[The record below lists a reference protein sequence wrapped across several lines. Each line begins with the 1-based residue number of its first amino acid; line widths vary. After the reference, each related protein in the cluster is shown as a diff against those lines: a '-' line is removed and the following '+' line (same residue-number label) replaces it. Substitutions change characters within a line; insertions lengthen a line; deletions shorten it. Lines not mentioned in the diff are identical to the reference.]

1 MKIFFTLI
9 LILFTLALQVYPQTA
24 GMAGAFARMGFG
36 ARGMSMGNALT
47 AVTNGEISA
56 YYNPALSAF
65 SEDRTAMTT
74 FSILSL
80 DRYLN
85 FLSYTQAVKPTAGIS
100 AGLINAGVRKIDGR
114 NSDGMH
120 TEDYS
125 TYENQFFLSFSNRVN
140 DRISIGVG
148 IKLYHS
154 KLFEKVTSTT
164 VGFDVG
170 VGLRLTDNISI
181 GAVLQ
186 DLGSKYIWDTKPMYS
201 DPTRGKTTTD
211 KFPSLRRIAIAY
223 LLPDKNG
230 TVAIEYENSS
240 AKSNVIRIGAEYY
253 FMDYF
258 TVRSGVDRLDF
269 SEHKTGIKPSLGFT
283 VKKPYDTWTPS
294 VTYGFVFESF
304 APHGMHIITISG
316 TF

>member
-1 MKIFFTLI
+1 MKLLLTYITAIIIF
-9 LILFTLALQVYPQTA
+9 ASACYSQTA

-47 AVTNGEISA
+47 AVTNGEISP

-65 SEDRTAMTT
+65 SEARTAMATI
-74 FSILSL
+74 SILSF

-85 FLSYTQAVKPTAGIS
+85 FLNYTQAVKPTAGIS
-100 AGLINAGVRKIDGR
+100 FGIINAGVRKIDGR

-120 TEDYS
+120 TEVFS
-125 TYENQFFLSFSNRVN
+125 TFENQFFLSFSNRVDN
-140 DRISIGVG
+140 RISLGVG
-148 IKLYHS
+148 IKLYYS

-164 VGFDVG
+164 VGFDLG
-170 VGLRLTDNISI
+170 VGILLTDYISV

-223 LLPDKNG
+223 IHPDKIG
-230 TVAIEYENSS
+230 TLSAEFENSS
-240 AKSNVIRIGAEYY
+240 AKSNIIRMGIEYNFLEY
-253 FMDYF
+253 FS
-258 TVRSGVDRLDF
+258 VRSGI
-269 SEHKTGIKPSLGFT
+269 EHLNVSADSKDTKPSLGFT

-294 VTYGFVFESF
+294 VTYGYVFESF
-304 APHGMHIITISG
+304 TPHGMHIITISG
-316 TF
+316 EF

>member
-1 MKIFFTLI
+1 MKLYFILI
-9 LILFTLALQVYPQTA
+9 LILFTLASPVYPQTA
-24 GMAGAFARMGFG
+24 GTAGAFARMGFG

-47 AVTNGEISA
+47 AVTNGEISP

-65 SEDRTAMTT
+65 SQNRTAMAT

-85 FLSYTQAVKPTAGIS
+85 FLNYTQTVKPTAGLSFGI
-100 AGLINAGVRKIDGR
+100 INAGVRKIDGR

-125 TYENQFFLSFSNRVN
+125 TYENQIFLSFSNRID

-170 VGLRLTDNISI
+170 VGLQLTDNISM

-186 DLGSKYIWDTKPMYS
+186 DLGSKYIWDTKPIYP
-201 DPTRGKTTTD
+201 DPYGKTTTD
-211 KFPSLRRIAIAY
+211 KFPSLRRIGIAY
-223 LLPDKNG
+223 LLPNG
-230 TVAIEYENSS
+230 IGTITTEFENSS
-240 AKSNVIRIGAEYY
+240 AKSNTLRIGAEYFIAAY
-253 FMDYF
+253 FI
-258 TVRSGVDRLDF
+258 VRGGIDRLDF
-269 SEHKTGIKPSLGFT
+269 SEHKTGAKPSLGFT

-304 APHGMHIITISG
+304 APHGMHVITISG
-316 TF
+316 AF